1 MLLLVVELFIL
12 TAWVAYVWGP
22 DVHRSWAQRRKRR
35 RRLGGAGLGPPF
47 LSPSNGPLDEIRI
60 LTSSRW
66 SLRNHR
72 LARVLDEGQPT
83 VPRPLEITGWR
94 ERDALRHHYASATSG
109 AATVEDSRS
118 HLR

>member
-1 MLLLVVELFIL
+1 MSIDPGHNDGSGADGLVALAL
-12 TAWVAYVWGP
+12 G
-22 DVHRSWAQRRKRR
+22 RR
-35 RRLGGAGLGPPF
+35 F
-47 LSPSNGPLDEIRI
+47 LSPSNGPFHEIRI

-94 ERDALRHHYASATSG
+94 ERDALRHHCASATSG